1 MNKATSGWILII
13 IGVVILIWG
22 SFGFK
27 TREKVVDLGPIEAS
41 KTTSHHV
48 PYAPIIGVIVIIGGV
63 AVLVSGRRG

>member
-1 MNKATSGWILII
+1 VNKATSGWILII
-13 IGVVILIWG
+13 IGVVILMWG